1 MVGNRRDRFGRRGT
15 ERTRGAA
22 RTSATDPSTHPF
34 RWMGDQV
41 EIAVHDVED
50 FLDSP
55 AGRRARRILAAAAI
69 VTAPL
74 VFRIPGLKRYPL
86 LRALELAGGAA
97 LVVKFAEAIR
107 DWEPSSRRAIV
118 IDVPDRTDR

>member
-1 MVGNRRDRFGRRGT
+1 MSRRRIGVV
-15 ERTRGAA
+15 RTQ
-22 RTSATDPSTHPF
+22 PF
-34 RWMGDQV
+34 RRLGDRI
-41 EIAVHDVED
+41 EIAVQDVED

-55 AGRRARRILAAAAI
+55 AGRRARRILAATAI

-74 VFRIPGLKRYPL
+74 VFRIPGLRRYPL

-97 LVVKFAEAIR
+97 LVVKFAEAVR
-107 DWEPSSRRAIV
+107 DWEPSARRPVV

>member
-1 MVGNRRDRFGRRGT
+1 MVGRRRDRFGRRGT
-15 ERTRGAA
+15 ARRAERA
-22 RTSATDPSTHPF
+22 SATDASTHPF

-55 AGRRARRILAAAAI
+55 AGRRARRILAATAI